1 MLPKN
6 RQPSHPGEILLKD
19 FLEPMSRTQQDFA
32 KHLNWTYAKVNEIVN
47 GKRGV
52 SEEAALCFADAFG
65 SSPQTRKIKATLNP
79 FELQAE
85 LQTKLAYFH
94 KLNNAYNERIQKE
107 TS

>member
-65 SSPQTRKIKATLNP
+65 SSPQFWLNLQANHDLWKAQQKHKKIKLLKAT
-79 FELQAE
+79 A
-85 LQTKLAYFH
+85 
-94 KLNNAYNERIQKE
+94 
-107 TS
+107 S